1 MSKIE
6 KNAVIF
12 AKEMV
17 EHNLMHGASH
27 LDTEYIATQACE
39 LAYKIHE
46 KSKAYKPHKEPTVSE
61 VTTVVAPTHHP
72 Y

>member
-6 KNAVIF
+6 RNAVIF

-17 EHNLMHGASH
+17 EHNLMNGASH
-27 LDTEYIATQACE
+27 LDTSYIAEQACE

-46 KSKAYKPHKEPTVSE
+46 KVKTYKPHKEPTVA
-61 VTTVVAPTHHP
+61 VATAPTPIHHQ